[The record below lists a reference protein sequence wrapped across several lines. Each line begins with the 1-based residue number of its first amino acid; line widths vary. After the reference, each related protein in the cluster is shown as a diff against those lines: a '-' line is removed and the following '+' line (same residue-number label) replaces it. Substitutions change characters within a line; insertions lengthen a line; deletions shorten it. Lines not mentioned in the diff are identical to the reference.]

1 MHIQLDDA
9 HRDHERMSRRQ
20 LLHASGAFAA
30 AAGLAAFGLD
40 GGGTLPV
47 AAAGRASSPPP
58 SAGDRLLQATAS
70 AWDPTVPPSP
80 WGPGDEAGS
89 SNTQTADKVLQA
101 VKLIKLGTKYPLGHA
116 YAASMPLFP
125 GNTWQLELKPPASIG
140 RQTGNFEYFHGEI
153 GQSGTQFD
161 ALGHFGLQPD
171 GDPLPA
177 NAIYYNR
184 FTGADVYH
192 PAGLRHLGIEKMKPF
207 FTRGILLDVKR
218 HAKGGRTLDP
228 GEEITLGMVR
238 RTLAAQGLAEGD
250 ITRGDVVLFVTG
262 WEENWDKGT
271 LAYYAGAPGIPGATP
286 GIGLEVAL
294 WLAAKRVACVGAD
307 NWGVEVVPYPNH
319 PDRPQAPAGIPF
331 PVHHELI
338 AKNGIPHQE
347 SMRLAEL
354 AGDLA
359 AARSY
364 LFAYVFAPVPIRGA
378 TGSPGIP
385 LAVR

>member
-1 MHIQLDDA
+1 VT
-9 HRDHERMSRRQ
+9 RRQ
-20 LLHASGAFAA
+20 VLQASGTVAA
-30 AAGLAAFGLD
+30 AAGLAALGLA
-40 GGGTLPV
+40 GAGALP
-47 AAAGRASSPPP
+47 AAAVGWTAPQPPT
-58 SAGDRLLQATAS
+58 SGDSLAQAAIAP

-80 WGPGDEAGS
+80 WGPADEAGN

-101 VKLIKLGTKYPLGHA
+101 VKLIKHGAKYPLGHA

-125 GNTWQLELKPPASIG
+125 GNSWHLELKPPASIG

-161 ALGHFGLQPD
+161 ALGHFSLQPE
-171 GDPLPA
+171 GDPLPTSA
-177 NAIYYNR
+177 VYYNR

-192 PAGLRHLGIEKMKPF
+192 PAGLRHLGVEKMKPF
-207 FTRGILLDVKR
+207 FTRGILLDIKR
-218 HAKGGRTLDP
+218 YAKGGRTLDP
-228 GEEITLGMVR
+228 GEEITLAMVR
-238 RTLAAQGLAEGD
+238 RTLAAQGLADGD

-262 WEENWDKGT
+262 WEENWSKGT
-271 LAYYAGAPGIPGATP
+271 LAYYAGAPGVPGATP

-307 NWGVEVVPYPNH
+307 NWAVEVVPYPNH

-338 AKNGIPHQE
+338 VKNGTPHQE

-354 AGDLA
+354 ARDLA
-359 AARSY
+359 AARNY
-364 LFAYVFAPVPIRGA
+364 LFAYIYAPVPIRGA
-378 TGSPGIP
+378 TGSPGTP